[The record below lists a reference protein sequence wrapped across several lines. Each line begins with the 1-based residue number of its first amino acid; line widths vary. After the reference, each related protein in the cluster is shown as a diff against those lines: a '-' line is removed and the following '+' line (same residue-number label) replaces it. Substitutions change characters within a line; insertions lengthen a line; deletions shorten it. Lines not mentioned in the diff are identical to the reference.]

1 MPHQKGGCQVEDAGP
16 GAGGVQGW
24 GGQLLVALASVLV
37 FMASTDSSAS
47 ASARTSASS
56 CNCLVSCVGVAIVAA
71 VAAVAIAADGVGC
84 IFLKGL
90 TAFDQTILKVS
101 NIFALW
107 ES

>member
-1 MPHQKGGCQVEDAGP
+1 MRHARRVAARLRMQAQVLVECKV
-16 GAGGVQGW
+16 GVANS
-24 GGQLLVALASVLV
+24 LVALASVLV

-90 TAFDQTILKVS
+90 TALDQTTLKV
-101 NIFALW
+101 
-107 ES
+107 